1 MRKSKI
7 IKYLSDYLSVTRT
20 IMTATTAIATKVPIP
35 VYTVVLLSSDF
46 EAAVRRITCI
56 TFSEIRYQTWE
67 EKSHELIITTSR
79 INADRHDIATLLRG
93 QTA

>member
-1 MRKSKI
+1 
-7 IKYLSDYLSVTRT
+7 
-20 IMTATTAIATKVPIP
+20 MTATTAIATKVPIP

-46 EAAVRRITCI
+46 GAAVRRITCI
-56 TFSEIRYQTWE
+56 TLSEIRYQTWE